1 MVQTVGTL
9 RHRARSAL
17 AARRRQSNVR
27 PVITTTGSGFVAG
40 TRVVTPGGWA
50 AVDSLHV
57 GDEVLTFDAGFKRVT
72 ALATDP
78 IFSHDHVT
86 PRQLWPI
93 FVPAGA
99 LENRRDLLVQPGEGV
114 LVESPSV
121 RDKWGDPYAVI
132 PGAALDVLDGTY
144 RVEPATP
151 LQAVLP
157 VFAEDQMV
165 FVNGGALLFSQCIW
179 GVRAGVR
186 PRFGQAANY
195 NMVPVQTAMTML
207 ESGAVRNVSVKP
219 EMMLAAA

>member
-1 MVQTVGTL
+1 MEHTVGTL
-9 RHRARSAL
+9 RDKARVAL
-17 AARRRQSNVR
+17 AARRRQSNLR
-27 PVITTTGSGFVAG
+27 PVITTTGCGFVAG
-40 TRVVTPGGWA
+40 TRVATPGGWA
-50 AVDSLHV
+50 TVDSLHV
-57 GDEVLTFDAGFKRVT
+57 GDEVLTFDAGFQRIMAMVF
-72 ALATDP
+72 DP

-86 PRQLWPI
+86 PRNLWPV

-114 LVESPSV
+114 LVESPTV

-132 PGAALDVLDGTY
+132 PGAALDVIDGTY

-151 LQAVLP
+151 LNAILP
-157 VFAEDQMV
+157 VFSEDQMV

-186 PRFGQAANY
+186 PRFGTAANY
-195 NMVPVQTAMTML
+195 NMVPVQRAMTML
-207 ESGAVRNVSVKP
+207 ETGAVRNVSVKP